1 MKKEILAIFAH
12 PDDEIL
18 ACGGTL
24 IKRVSEG
31 FNINILILSNG
42 CESRSQSSQNEI
54 NHRLKSCEKASEII
68 GANLLKVGE
77 FPDNKFDSIPL
88 LDIVKYIERNVK
100 DIKPD
105 EIFTH
110 FRSDLNIDHRITFQA
125 VKTVFRPFFMKENS
139 KIFECE
145 VPSSTDW
152 TDNFISPFSPNHYED
167 ISLHIKKK
175 IEALNCYNSEMRDPP
190 HSRSYESIQN
200 LAKFRGMHSGS
211 NMSEAFIINFSK
223 S

>member
-1 MKKEILAIFAH
+1 MKKKILAIFAH

-139 KIFECE
+139 KIA
-145 VPSSTDW
+145 
-152 TDNFISPFSPNHYED
+152 PFSSVGPAPPQR
-167 ISLHIKKK
+167 IRSLTCFSSRTESTTVVKLPMLGIKTKP
-175 IEALNCYNSEMRDPP
+175 SVHM
-190 HSRSYESIQN
+190 
-200 LAKFRGMHSGS
+200 
-211 NMSEAFIINFSK
+211 
-223 S
+223 